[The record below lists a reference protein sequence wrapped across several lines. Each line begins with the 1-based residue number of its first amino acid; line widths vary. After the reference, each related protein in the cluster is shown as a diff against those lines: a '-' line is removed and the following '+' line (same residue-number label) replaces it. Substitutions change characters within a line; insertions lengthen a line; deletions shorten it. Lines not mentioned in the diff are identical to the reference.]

1 MISAIHTGLQRTEN
15 RSPTTYAPGK
25 RIYNVWRIDRA
36 TYWTKRTVPRVLND
50 ANTNTTIVYPPN
62 VDFILFYLTV
72 RRRSPVRRAA
82 PVDSPFSRAR
92 VVRNT
97 NSHTSG
103 LICRTTTLIPQPG
116 SQNRSA
122 AGTLEEQKQRDA
134 ANDKVWGPLE
144 HEPLTV

>member
-62 VDFILFYLTV
+62 VYFILFYLTV

-82 PVDSPFSRAR
+82 PLNSPFTRAR

-97 NSHTSG
+97 NSRTSG
-103 LICRTTTLIPQPG
+103 LTVAVSRRIFNL
-116 SQNRSA
+116 
-122 AGTLEEQKQRDA
+122 
-134 ANDKVWGPLE
+134 PLLFRRIFNL
-144 HEPLTV
+144 PLMIRVAFSIYR